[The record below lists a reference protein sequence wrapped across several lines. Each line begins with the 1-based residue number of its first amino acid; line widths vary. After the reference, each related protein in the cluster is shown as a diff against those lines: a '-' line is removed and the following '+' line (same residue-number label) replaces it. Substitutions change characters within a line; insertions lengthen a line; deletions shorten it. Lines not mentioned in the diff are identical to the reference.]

1 MAESIEERIQK
12 LKEHVPDDKTEQD
25 IRDLI
30 ESSGDDEVA
39 IQGKIA
45 EWWEASANAEEEEEE
60 APPPPPPPAPEPEAP
75 QEEAAPQPP
84 PKPKS
89 DKPKPPKSSSSKPGS
104 GSGVGAGGSGGRD
117 KEMMD
122 FRHLMVKGLELK
134 KAKDGASEKCVI
146 YMDVTCRTLF
156 CAGQKNAPDA
166 KAHRVEDIAEAT
178 AAKGNEKIIS
188 ITLKEGSLDLEVSSP
203 KVRDFL
209 VRMLNKLFSSEK
221 AKAEDAKSST
231 KPKSSSSS
239 RSDKGEKGGSSSSK
253 SKSQRPSASSSSS
266 SSSSRSGRN
275 QVSQVRLL
283 AEHCYTLSDDA
294 IEEMVTAK
302 IPTHS
307 RWESY
312 QEFKEKIDRRD
323 ELIKSLQDGLGTLN
337 GERFRFQRACED
349 IELHHQDELKELK
362 QHLSM
367 ALTSFQELQRA
378 SESREGEMRE
388 ALKGANSRSS
398 MFEQEK
404 SALMESM
411 NNERVNGAV
420 AAKEAEM
427 LAESVTKLTS
437 DLEKKTAEYE
447 DARKRFAQVKDA
459 LTVERNLRARAEI
472 QEEKMR
478 QAIIE
483 ATGKMHSMKD
493 TFVAGD
499 NTRNK
504 QVEALTVELQGKI
517 DALESRKTGLATELS
532 TATMELEKVKGELD
546 GMQQALSGANAKAS
560 ELKVLADKAAT
571 LPGLKA
577 KLAKL
582 QKDKSESEG
591 ASKEELASLI
601 ANTKE
606 QSEKLEV
613 ADKDLFKMKSVVQ
626 ELRGNVRVYVRV
638 RPFLKSDEGVDLE
651 DVLSSDSAVKVQ
663 ADGTTAVLTHGGTGK
678 EHGFKFDKAFAG
690 HATQEDVFAGGVEE
704 MIQSSLD
711 GYHVC
716 VLSWGASGSGKTHTI
731 QGYGKEAQKGFLAR
745 SMELVAKCDAEQK
758 AKGWTYKF
766 ELTVL
771 EFYNEEVID
780 LLRDE
785 GTDKEDLPVV
795 ANKKGTAML
804 VTGSNKVEV
813 DPVDVKGLED
823 LCQKAAVNRAT
834 SATDANEQSSRGHM
848 VFTLY
853 LTGTHEDGACV
864 TGILNLCD
872 LAGAETL
879 SGSVDGERAKESTAI
894 SKSLSN
900 LADVFHGLKTNAS
913 YIPFRVGKLTNY
925 LSCALCGD
933 GKTMLIVTL
942 SPTQDAFD
950 QSLASLTFGYSVN
963 QIELGKAIRNVVE
976 PITETNKKSKTGGG
990 TKKGSADD
998 SADAKGGASKG
1009 GKKKK

>member
-60 APPPPPPPAPEPEAP
+60 APPHREHVPEGKTDNDIRALIEETGGDEASI
-75 QEEAAPQPP
+75 QGKIAEWWEQSAGAEEEDAPP
-84 PKPKS
+84 PKKEARAPPPEKK
-89 DKPKPPKSSSSKPGS
+89 KPSSSKSSSKSS
-104 GSGVGAGGSGGRD
+104 SGGSD
-117 KEMMD
+117 KEMLD

-134 KAKDGASEKCVI
+134 KYEDGASEKCVI

-560 ELKVLADKAAT
+560 E
-571 LPGLKA
+571 
-577 KLAKL
+577 
-582 QKDKSESEG
+582 
-591 ASKEELASLI
+591 
-601 ANTKE
+601 
-606 QSEKLEV
+606 
-613 ADKDLFKMKSVVQ
+613 
-626 ELRGNVRVYVRV
+626 
-638 RPFLKSDEGVDLE
+638 
-651 DVLSSDSAVKVQ
+651 
-663 ADGTTAVLTHGGTGK
+663 
-678 EHGFKFDKAFAG
+678 
-690 HATQEDVFAGGVEE
+690 
-704 MIQSSLD
+704 
-711 GYHVC
+711 
-716 VLSWGASGSGKTHTI
+716 
-731 QGYGKEAQKGFLAR
+731 
-745 SMELVAKCDAEQK
+745 
-758 AKGWTYKF
+758 
-766 ELTVL
+766 
-771 EFYNEEVID
+771 
-780 LLRDE
+780 
-785 GTDKEDLPVV
+785 
-795 ANKKGTAML
+795 
-804 VTGSNKVEV
+804 
-813 DPVDVKGLED
+813 
-823 LCQKAAVNRAT
+823 
-834 SATDANEQSSRGHM
+834 
-848 VFTLY
+848 
-853 LTGTHEDGACV
+853 
-864 TGILNLCD
+864 
-872 LAGAETL
+872 
-879 SGSVDGERAKESTAI
+879 
-894 SKSLSN
+894 
-900 LADVFHGLKTNAS
+900 
-913 YIPFRVGKLTNY
+913 
-925 LSCALCGD
+925 
-933 GKTMLIVTL
+933 
-942 SPTQDAFD
+942 
-950 QSLASLTFGYSVN
+950 
-963 QIELGKAIRNVVE
+963 
-976 PITETNKKSKTGGG
+976 
-990 TKKGSADD
+990 
-998 SADAKGGASKG
+998 
-1009 GKKKK
+1009 